1 MNEKQLKSLIKEF
14 VNTWDDASPEIKTG
28 EASHDSIE
36 KVVPMTPEQV
46 AAVLNDAMGG
56 RHASGRKMHPAF
68 VKKN

>member
-1 MNEKQLKSLIKEF
+1 MNNEQKIKILIKEF
-14 VNTWDDASPEIKTG
+14 LNTWETQDTTQADDDSTEKKAMSPE
-28 EASHDSIE
+28 E
-36 KVVPMTPEQV
+36 V

>member
-1 MNEKQLKSLIKEF
+1 MNNEQKIKNLIKEF
-14 VNTWDDASPEIKTG
+14 LNTWETPDSIQVDDDNTEKKAMSPE
-28 EASHDSIE
+28 E
-36 KVVPMTPEQV
+36 V

>member
-1 MNEKQLKSLIKEF
+1 L
-14 VNTWDDASPEIKTG
+14 NTWETQDTTQADDDSTEKKAMSPE
-28 EASHDSIE
+28 E
-36 KVVPMTPEQV
+36 V